1 VLERVVGRQKAALML
16 LTGRRIERVGGD
28 HLVGKPPRLRLP
40 GAPSAAICERWSSAR
55 PTMNWPN
62 RLGWGAPPTL
72 PRVCGRWPNG
82 GRGVFGASDG
92 WHLEVVNQL
101 GLGPDPTRG
110 PTMSAHA
117 YSPEFYD
124 YISGGSRASARAVT
138 ALLGAEMAVDS
149 VLDVGGGNGVW
160 CREWLR
166 RGVATVLSVDGD
178 YVRTDQLVIAPE
190 LHRAHDLATP
200 IDLGR
205 QFDLVQSLEVAEHI
219 EPDCAAVFIGNLVGH
234 GDVVMFSA
242 AVPNQGGEYHLN
254 EQPHDYWRGLFA
266 HHGYEPYDWL
276 RPALAGD
283 RSVKPWYRYN
293 SFLYANAAG
302 AARLSA
308 AVRESRVAPGV
319 PLASAGDWRWAL
331 RRATVSI
338 IPADLVKTIAMAKAA
353 AEVRLKTSGKSN
365 P

>member
-1 VLERVVGRQKAALML
+1 
-16 LTGRRIERVGGD
+16 
-28 HLVGKPPRLRLP
+28 
-40 GAPSAAICERWSSAR
+40 
-55 PTMNWPN
+55 
-62 RLGWGAPPTL
+62 
-72 PRVCGRWPNG
+72 
-82 GRGVFGASDG
+82 
-92 WHLEVVNQL
+92 
-101 GLGPDPTRG
+101 
-110 PTMSAHA
+110 MSAHA